1 MKGIVVTTNNK
12 ATVREFTSPLFESV
26 GDAVGGFIEVV
37 HPRGLP
43 QPYCMVVNEEG
54 LLRGLPHNAHG
65 SLLYGTPEHGHP
77 IVGDI
82 VFMKEGWTADGPDI
96 VGLCDDD
103 VESIITLL
111 TKQYTLTVEE
121 GKNNE
126 TE

>member
-12 ATVREFTSPLFESV
+12 ATVRDFTPPLFESV
-26 GDAVGGFIEVV
+26 GAAVGGFIEVV

-54 LLRGLPHNAHG
+54 LLQGLPHNAHG

-82 VFMKEGWTADGPDI
+82 VIMQEGWTDEGPDI
-96 VGLCDDD
+96 VGLSDDD
-103 VESIITLL
+103 VGRIITLL
-111 TKQYTLTVEE
+111 SKQHILTVEE
-121 GKNNE
+121 AAL
-126 TE
+126 

>member
-1 MKGIVVTTNNK
+1 MKEIVVTTNNK

-26 GDAVGGFIEVV
+26 GAAVGGFIEVV

-65 SLLYGTPEHGHP
+65 SLLYGTPEHGYP

-82 VFMKEGWTADGPDI
+82 VIMQEGWTDEGPDI
-96 VGLCDDD
+96 VGLSDDD
-103 VESIITLL
+103 VGRIITLL
-111 TKQYTLTVEE
+111 SKQHILTVEE
-121 GKNNE
+121 AAL
-126 TE
+126 

>member
-54 LLRGLPHNAHG
+54 LLRGLPYNAHG
-65 SLLYGTPEHGHP
+65 SLLYGTPDHGHP

-82 VFMKEGWTADGPDI
+82 VIMQEGWTDEGPDI
-96 VGLCDDD
+96 VGLSDDD
-103 VESIITLL
+103 VGRIITLL
-111 TKQYTLTVEE
+111 SKQHILTVEE
-121 GKNNE
+121 AAL
-126 TE
+126 